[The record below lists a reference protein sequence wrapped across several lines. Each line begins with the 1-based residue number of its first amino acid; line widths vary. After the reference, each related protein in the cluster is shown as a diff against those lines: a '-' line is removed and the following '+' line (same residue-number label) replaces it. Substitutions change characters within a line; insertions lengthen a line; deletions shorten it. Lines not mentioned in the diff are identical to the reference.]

1 MPSFHFTCAHLNDLF
16 SEELANTLHQGN
28 ETEDNHR
35 YHWEDEFEVQNV
47 LSFSVEENGA
57 YHLKGTQGSGADFSF
72 AIPNMTV
79 ITLRLSNDTEAQF
92 AISNQLIQR
101 VKQSSMD
108 QDTHMLVE
116 LKDSE
121 PFANPITG
129 IYIAN
134 HDFPIQL
141 VAHARD

>member
-16 SEELANTLHQGN
+16 SEDLANTLHHGN

-35 YHWEDEFEVQNV
+35 YHWEDEFAVHNV
-47 LSFSVEENGA
+47 LTFSVAEHGE
-57 YHLKGTQGSGADFSF
+57 YQLKGTQSKGGDFSF

-79 ITLRLSNDTEAQF
+79 ITLSLINGSEAQF
-92 AISNQLIQR
+92 AISNQLIER
-101 VKQSSMD
+101 VTQTSND
-108 QDTHMLVE
+108 QDIHMLVE

>member
-1 MPSFHFTCAHLNDLF
+1 MPSFHFTCAHLNELF

-35 YHWEDEFEVQNV
+35 YHWEDEFEVQDV
-47 LSFSVEENGA
+47 LSVSVAENGE
-57 YHLKGTQGSGADFSF
+57 YHLKGTQGTGGDFSF

-79 ITLRLSNDTEAQF
+79 ITLKLSNGSEAQF

-101 VKQSSMD
+101 VEQTLSD

>member
-1 MPSFHFTCAHLNDLF
+1 VAEHG
-16 SEELANTLHQGN
+16 EYQ
-28 ETEDNHR
+28 
-35 YHWEDEFEVQNV
+35 
-47 LSFSVEENGA
+47 
-57 YHLKGTQGSGADFSF
+57 LKGTQSKGGDFSF

-79 ITLRLSNDTEAQF
+79 ITLSLINGSEAQF
-92 AISNQLIQR
+92 AISNQLIER
-101 VKQSSMD
+101 VTQTSND
-108 QDTHMLVE
+108 QDIHMLVE

>member
-16 SEELANTLHQGN
+16 SEDLANTLHHGN

-35 YHWEDEFEVQNV
+35 YHWEDEFAVHNV
-47 LSFSVEENGA
+47 LTFSVAEHGE
-57 YHLKGTQGSGADFSF
+57 YQLKGTQSKGGDFSF

-79 ITLRLSNDTEAQF
+79 ITLSLLNGSEAQF
-92 AISNQLIQR
+92 AISNQLIER
-101 VKQSSMD
+101 VTQTSND
-108 QDTHMLVE
+108 QDIHMLVE